1 MARCSH
7 CARPSCDGRRRW
19 SERTAATKR
28 TSSRTKEAL
37 TGCRAP
43 QRAGQTVHL
52 RTQRERRRSLT
63 WRRKTEATTT
73 ATTWTARRG
82 CWRCSAARGASQ
94 RKQKAES
101 RASRPLVWDERR
113 LDERRRALERRTER
127 ASHTSGDSALHADS
141 NQAPERPAEQ
151 LTRLDQPPQPLSPLP
166 TRPLDNSAHAQP
178 QRQCNVISGQTA
190 E

>member
-63 WRRKTEATTT
+63 WRRKQRRRRRRRRGPHGGAAGAARLLVARASGSRRRSRALLGHLYGTNVDSMNGDGHWRGGRRGHRTRAATQHCTRT
-73 ATTWTARRG
+73 ATRHPRDQLN
-82 CWRCSAARGASQ
+82 S
-94 RKQKAES
+94 S
-101 RASRPLVWDERR
+101 RASTNRHSLSR
-113 LDERRRALERRTER
+113 LCQHGHSTTQ
-127 ASHTSGDSALHADS
+127 HTLSRSDSAMS
-141 NQAPERPAEQ
+141 
-151 LTRLDQPPQPLSPLP
+151 
-166 TRPLDNSAHAQP
+166 
-178 QRQCNVISGQTA
+178 
-190 E
+190 